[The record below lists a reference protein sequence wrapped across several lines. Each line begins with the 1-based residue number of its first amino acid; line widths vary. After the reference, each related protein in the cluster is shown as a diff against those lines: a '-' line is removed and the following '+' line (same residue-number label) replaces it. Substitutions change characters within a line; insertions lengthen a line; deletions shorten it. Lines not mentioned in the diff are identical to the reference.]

1 MRGDVAGRARVGV
14 VAPDAADPLGLL
26 EDREGVDPG
35 PLQGHREPDAAEAGA
50 DDRHARR
57 AMPVLG
63 SVPGGRHLRQRAP
76 RPDSLHGATEVDHRL
91 VRLPQQAGA
100 ELEVVPHALETGVR
114 NVDALIPQPPY
125 QLVGVAQEEVMGAH
139 LDVRRRHSAELRT
152 QHGELGVQRIR
163 RSAIEV
169 PAPDRPVAT
178 EPGVTAAVE
187 SHRRT
192 RAGEIEPA
200 VEKCQSR
207 REVLAR
213 IPESRRQRDR
223 QASSGRVANDR
234 NRAWI
239 ECRGELAIGG
249 QSVLQP
255 RRMRVLRSEPIVE
268 HVHWRP
274 AGDADLSSQPAVGPR
289 GAEYIG
295 AAVQVED
302 GLLGACAFGD
312 DPVAG
317 SPPEGF
323 LSHGDAGR
331 GPGDPRR
338 RLRPGALRAN
348 RNPRALN
355 RALQR
360 TGDGLG
366 QRPWQV
372 TTHGPGE

>member
-1 MRGDVAGRARVGV
+1 MPPKP
-14 VAPDAADPLGLL
+14 AP
-26 EDREGVDPG
+26 
-35 PLQGHREPDAAEAGA
+35 
-50 DDRHARR
+50 
-57 AMPVLG
+57 MI
-63 SVPGGRHLRQRAP
+63 
-76 RPDSLHGATEVDHRL
+76 ATL
-91 VRLPQQAGA
+91 
-100 ELEVVPHALETGVR
+100 GVR
-114 NVDALIPQPPY
+114 CPFSDPFREAVISASGRPAQIRSMARPRSTIASSASRSRPAPSWKSCHMPSKRVYATSTPSSLSPLTSWSESLKRRSWVPTWTYVGGIP
-125 QLVGVAQEEVMGAH
+125 
-139 LDVRRRHSAELRT
+139 RSSARSTESS
-152 QHGELGVQRIR
+152 GSQRIR

-169 PAPDRPVAT
+169 SAPDRPVAT

-239 ECRGELAIGG
+239 EGRGELAIGG

-274 AGDADLSSQPAVGPR
+274 AGDADLSGQPAVGPR

-295 AAVQVED
+295 AAVQVEN

-317 SPPEGF
+317 SPPRV
-323 LSHGDAGR
+323 S
-331 GPGDPRR
+331 
-338 RLRPGALRAN
+338 
-348 RNPRALN
+348 
-355 RALQR
+355 
-360 TGDGLG
+360 
-366 QRPWQV
+366 
-372 TTHGPGE
+372 